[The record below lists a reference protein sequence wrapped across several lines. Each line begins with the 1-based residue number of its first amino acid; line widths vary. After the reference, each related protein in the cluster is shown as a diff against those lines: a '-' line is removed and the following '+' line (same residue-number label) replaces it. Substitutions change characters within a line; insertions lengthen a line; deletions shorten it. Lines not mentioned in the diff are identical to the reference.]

1 MNNSTF
7 NIGGGVKNSVSLKE
21 LTLKCQKITGKKIKI
36 GEMSKTSSYDVPYY
50 VSDNSKV
57 FKFYKWSPKKTVDQ
71 ILSDIYQWLIE
82 NKSTWSLFK

>member
-36 GEMSKTSSYDVPYY
+36 GEISKTSSYDVPYY
-50 VSDNSKV
+50 VSDNSKI
-57 FKFYKWSPKKTVDQ
+57 KKIYKWQPSKNIKK
-71 ILSDIYQWLIE
+71 ILEDVYFWILN
-82 NKSTWSLFK
+82 NKKIGKYFK